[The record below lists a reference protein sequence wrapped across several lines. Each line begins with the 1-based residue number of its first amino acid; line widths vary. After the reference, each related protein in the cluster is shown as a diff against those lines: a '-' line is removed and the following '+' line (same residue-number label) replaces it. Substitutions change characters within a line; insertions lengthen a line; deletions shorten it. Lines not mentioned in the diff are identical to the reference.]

1 MLPRRG
7 NEVRTQRSKRN
18 GDDQPLK
25 GKNREQGHRR
35 DAEGAEFR
43 GEDVRNLE
51 KIFRWLPEM
60 KRGSHE
66 IFVYTRTSGSA
77 PQVSTAAC
85 EAGFFAA
92 KLGNFWQERH
102 VPIFSSLIF
111 GAVRWAARKGLRGER
126 EDFSTEPELPKPT
139 NAAQRMAARKLEA
152 GRTGL
157 RGETYAYWY
166 LRRKGYVFVARNYI
180 PRGAKGEI
188 DLIGYDGKT
197 LAFVEVRTRTV
208 SDVMTALP
216 ELSVTTD
223 KQRVVVRTARRFLGE
238 RHVGDCPCRFHVLAI
253 DNRPGMP
260 PEVRL
265 HKDAFSPQMS

>member
-1 MLPRRG
+1 M
-7 NEVRTQRSKRN
+7 
-18 GDDQPLK
+18 
-25 GKNREQGHRR
+25 
-35 DAEGAEFR
+35 
-43 GEDVRNLE
+43 
-51 KIFRWLPEM
+51 
-60 KRGSHE
+60 
-66 IFVYTRTSGSA
+66 
-77 PQVSTAAC
+77 
-85 EAGFFAA
+85 
-92 KLGNFWQERH
+92 
-102 VPIFSSLIF
+102 PIFSSLIF
-111 GAVRWAARKGLRGER
+111 GAVRWAARNGLRGER
-126 EDFSTEPELPKPT
+126 EDFSVEPELPKQ
-139 NAAQRMAARKLEA
+139 ASAGKRMAARKLEA
-152 GRTGL
+152 GRTGV

-166 LRRKGYVFVARNYI
+166 LRRKRYVFVARNYI

-208 SDVMTALP
+208 SDVTTALP